1 MADDGKFDRVPPRRG
16 AKARG
21 RTRVPTHD
29 ADDAD
34 DADADDADDADVE
47 DRESALTTAA
57 AASAYRWSCTAVAV
71 GMMVG
76 ITVGMIS
83 AVLLA
88 HLYEMDPVVP
98 PPPSSPSPA
107 PLLPHPPPPPP
118 PSPPPPP
125 FPPLRSSAPTAATAL
140 EVAQTLNAR
149 FLNGGPNGNGGQT
162 SLAQAG
168 VLISQYDEL
177 ANDGRPWEHTS
188 KSRYAAFK
196 DRESAMLMYAGMPT
210 TPGWMPGAMPMY
222 SERGGGFVLRPSV
235 FETTGLLCSYH
246 YDANTFGRKCDPL
259 GLSERCVPGCS
270 TDPPGKCDWCEDC
283 PNWGQCA
290 FRPSQLNE
298 MLTYHAASKP
308 LGDKWQN
315 RGYNELVL
323 DAAVW
328 NTQIPR
334 AFEAFFYMKTGGDRA
349 GAEEVHRLFRDDFGY
364 PFDPNSHAPLLTLDP
379 LNWAAPFAPA
389 S

>member
-1 MADDGKFDRVPPRRG
+1 MADDGEFDRLPPRRG

-29 ADDAD
+29 DDNADDAYN
-34 DADADDADDADVE
+34 ADDADVE
-47 DRESALTTAA
+47 DREAADDSASLTTAA
-57 AASAYRWSCTAVAV
+57 AASAYRWSCAALAVL
-71 GMMVG
+71 
-76 ITVGMIS
+76 ICTVGMIS

-88 HLYEMDPVVP
+88 HLYDIDPVVAR

-125 FPPLRSSAPTAATAL
+125 FPPLRSSIPTAATAL

-149 FLNGGPNGNGGQT
+149 FLNGGPNGNGGQI

-222 SERGGGFVLRPSV
+222 SEQGGGFVLRPSV
-235 FETTGLLCSYH
+235 YMQAL
-246 YDANTFGRKCDPL
+246 RK
-259 GLSERCVPGCS
+259 
-270 TDPPGKCDWCEDC
+270 
-283 PNWGQCA
+283 
-290 FRPSQLNE
+290 
-298 MLTYHAASKP
+298 
-308 LGDKWQN
+308 
-315 RGYNELVL
+315 
-323 DAAVW
+323 
-328 NTQIPR
+328 I
-334 AFEAFFYMKTGGDRA
+334 
-349 GAEEVHRLFRDDFGY
+349 
-364 PFDPNSHAPLLTLDP
+364 
-379 LNWAAPFAPA
+379 
-389 S
+389 

>member
-1 MADDGKFDRVPPRRG
+1 M
-16 AKARG
+16 
-21 RTRVPTHD
+21 
-29 ADDAD
+29 
-34 DADADDADDADVE
+34 
-47 DRESALTTAA
+47 
-57 AASAYRWSCTAVAV
+57 
-71 GMMVG
+71 
-76 ITVGMIS
+76 
-83 AVLLA
+83 
-88 HLYEMDPVVP
+88 
-98 PPPSSPSPA
+98 
-107 PLLPHPPPPPP
+107 
-118 PSPPPPP
+118 
-125 FPPLRSSAPTAATAL
+125 

-149 FLNGGPNGNGGQT
+149 FLNGGPNRNGGQI

-177 ANDGRPWEHTS
+177 AGDGRPWEHTS

-196 DRESAMLMYAGMPT
+196 DRESAMLMYAGMPR

-222 SERGGGFVLRPSV
+222 SEQGGGFVLRPSV

-270 TDPPGKCDWCEDC
+270 TEPPGKCDWCEDC

-298 MLTYHAASKP
+298 MLTKHAALKP

-323 DAAVW
+323 DAARW
-328 NTQIPR
+328 NAQIPR
-334 AFEAFFYMKTGGDRA
+334 AFEAFFYMKKNASGGSRA
-349 GAEEVHRLFRDDFGY
+349 EAEAVHRLFRDDFGY

-379 LNWAAPFAPA
+379 WNWSAPFAPA